1 MPAKPKP
8 PAQLPSP
15 GNVRGVLAYNV
26 RLLRVQRS
34 WSQEDLAME
43 CGLDRTYVSAVER
56 ERWNVSLSNIERL
69 AVALGTEPWR
79 LLRPPAAI

>member
-8 PAQLPSP
+8 PSEFPSP
-15 GNVRGVLAYNV
+15 EDVRGVLAYNV
-26 RLLRVQRS
+26 RLRRVQKE

-56 ERWNVSLSNIERL
+56 ARWNISLGNIERL
-69 AVALGTEPWR
+69 AVALDTAPWR
-79 LLRPPAAI
+79 LLRPPERK